1 MEHQRVQLLEGVFL
15 NVLQTDRFKSNY
27 LCLNFITPLSEE
39 TASEKN
45 LLISVLRRGCRKY
58 PEQTLLCRRLEELY
72 ASEIAYNS
80 FKHANLHLISFSAD
94 ILDNRYA
101 MDGMDIFAETVALL
115 HDAIFDPLIR
125 DGTFLPSYVESEKK
139 NQIDQINSLINNKGR
154 YAQKRCLELMCKG
167 ELAAIDAGG
176 TVENTKKITPK
187 RLFEIY
193 GDVLNSARIEI
204 FFVGSMP
211 LAEVKEKLLPIT
223 AKLAPR
229 DFCPPSFE
237 IKHSVEKQ
245 REIVEHAQSVQG
257 KLLLGFRTPII
268 GGNEDCVTLRLFN
281 ELFGAAPTS
290 KLFMN
295 VRERLH
301 LCYTCRSYF
310 TAPYGLLF
318 ASAGIDNQNYS
329 FARNEILSQLDA
341 VKRGDFTDEEMA
353 FAVRSIENSYR
364 GIYDN
369 PRAVEA
375 WFMTRVLEGS
385 IETPEER
392 LLRLK
397 ALTRD
402 DVVRVSN
409 SLSLDTVYFLHADG
423 QSEHAE
429 GESDDE

>member
-1 MEHQRVQLLEGVFL
+1 MEHQRIQLLEGVFL
-15 NVLQTDRFKSNY
+15 NVVQTDRFKSNY
-27 LCLNFITPLSEE
+27 LCLNFITPLSEQ
-39 TASEKN
+39 TASEKS
-45 LLISVLRRGCRKY
+45 LLINVMRRGCRKY

-80 FKHANLHLISFSAD
+80 YKHGNLHLIGFSAD

-101 MDGMDIFAETVALL
+101 MDGMDIFSDTVGLL
-115 HDAIFDPLIR
+115 YDTILDPLIC
-125 DGTFLPSYVESEKK
+125 DGAFLPSYVESEKK
-139 NQIDQINSLINNKGR
+139 NQIDQINSLINHKGR
-154 YAQKRCLELMCKG
+154 YAQKRCIDQMCKG

-176 TVENTKKITPK
+176 TVENTKRITPA
-187 RLFEIY
+187 RLFEVYEDIIK
-193 GDVLNSARIEI
+193 NARVEI

-211 LAEVKEKLLPIT
+211 LAEVRDKLLPIT
-223 AKLAPR
+223 SKLSPR
-229 DFCPPSFE
+229 VFCASDIE
-237 IKHSVEKQ
+237 MAHTAEKVH
-245 REIVEHAQSVQG
+245 EVVEHAQAVQG
-257 KLLLGFRTPII
+257 KLVLGFRTPIR
-268 GGNEDCVTLRLFN
+268 GGSPDSVALRLFN

-301 LCYTCRSYF
+301 LCYMCRSF
-310 TAPYGLLF
+310 FNAPHGLLF

-329 FARNEILSQLDA
+329 LARDEILSQLEA
-341 VKRGDFTDEEMA
+341 VQKGDFTDEELA

-375 WFMTRVLEGS
+375 WFMTRMLEGNV
-385 IETPEER
+385 ETPEQR

-397 ALTRD
+397 VLTRD
-402 DVVRVSN
+402 DVIRISN
-409 SLSLDTVYFLHADG
+409 TLSLDTVYFLHGDV
-423 QSEHAE
+423 QSALAE